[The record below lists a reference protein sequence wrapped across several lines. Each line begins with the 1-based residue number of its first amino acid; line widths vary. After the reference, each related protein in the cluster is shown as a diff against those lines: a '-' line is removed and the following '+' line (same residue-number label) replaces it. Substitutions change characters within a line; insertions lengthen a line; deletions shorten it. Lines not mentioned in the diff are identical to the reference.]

1 MQKIPEHFAAVI
13 RRVIFIGFS
22 VQIVLGILWMCN
34 AFAGFDSPGK
44 GIVCVGQTVLLSASF
59 CFLLQSVGP
68 KRAGMRCFL
77 ILSVLTFPM
86 VMQCLVMADVR
97 VLTAALLLTEVG
109 CVLRLLYSPQQGK
122 SWVFSALA
130 AGCWLAA
137 GLIRSEF
144 FWFGMIPMLFYM
156 LLGEKERHAQKIL
169 HVQRKVLLTL
179 ATAGLIVGIGSFY
192 RSPADFT
199 AIAADRVA
207 WTTLYLDYE
216 SLPNEQRERVNY
228 WDMVESTYE
237 ATGVEEILLPSLV
250 ESFGEKEARVVL
262 KELVSVA
269 WKDYRGRIVKEI
281 IWDLAGYTVPALV
294 VPMQLQGKAY
304 ESYTG
309 INYRQLLRAAPR
321 LGKYYLHY
329 SCWWFL
335 TALALRA
342 VVWLLEERH
351 IERKKFSL
359 IGTTVIFC
367 VLCYA
372 MSGAGKMDYK
382 NTLFVNCVWLI
393 WLASAAF
400 GSAAKDM
407 EESE

>member
-1 MQKIPEHFAAVI
+1 MQKIPEHCAAVI
-13 RRVIFIGFS
+13 RRVIFIGFG

-34 AFAGFDSPGK
+34 AFAGLDSPGK
-44 GIVCVGQTVLLSASF
+44 GIVCVGQIVLLSASL
-59 CFLLQSVGP
+59 CLLLQSVGP
-68 KRAGMRCFL
+68 KRAEARCFL
-77 ILSVLTFPM
+77 ILFVLTFPM

-97 VLTAALLLTEVG
+97 VLTAALLLTQVG

-122 SWVFSALA
+122 DRVFSALA
-130 AGCWLAA
+130 AGCWLVA
-137 GLIRSEF
+137 GLIQSEF
-144 FWFGMIPMLFYM
+144 LWFGLIPMLFYM
-156 LLGEKERHAQKIL
+156 LLGEKEGHAQKIL

-199 AIAADRVA
+199 AIAADRMS
-207 WTTLYLDYE
+207 WTTLYLDYK
-216 SLPNEQRERVNY
+216 SLPGEYQERINY
-228 WDMVESTYE
+228 GDMVDSTYE
-237 ATGVEEILLPSLV
+237 ATGVEDILLPSLV
-250 ESFGEKEARVVL
+250 ESFGEQEARAVL
-262 KELVSVA
+262 KELVSLA
-269 WKDYRGRIVKEI
+269 WKDYRSRIVKEI

-294 VPMQLQGKAY
+294 VPMQLRGRAY

-309 INYRQLLRAAPR
+309 VNYRQLLQAAPR

-335 TALALRA
+335 TALALRVA
-342 VVWLLEERH
+342 VWLLEERH

-359 IGTTVIFC
+359 IGITAIFC
-367 VLCYA
+367 VLYYA

-400 GSAAKDM
+400 GSAAQDV